1 MLPASVAHV
10 DRQQQA
16 TVQTFTS
23 ASRLPRLNSAGMT
36 DLGWPALR
44 RLAYGVHAL
53 SLGYSGTARPA
64 LPMLIPMRS
73 EENRGS

>member
-53 SLGYSGTARPA
+53 SLGYSRH
-64 LPMLIPMRS
+64 
-73 EENRGS
+73 GSPGLTNVDPDAK